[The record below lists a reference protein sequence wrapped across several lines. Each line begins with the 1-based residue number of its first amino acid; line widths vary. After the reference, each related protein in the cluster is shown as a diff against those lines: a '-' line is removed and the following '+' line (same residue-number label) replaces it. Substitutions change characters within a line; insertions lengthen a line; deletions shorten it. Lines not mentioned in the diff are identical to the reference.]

1 MSRAKVIRNSL
12 LAVLLSAMTA
22 GAAAISKITVVG
34 LFKNTAIVMIDGT
47 RRLLRSG
54 DTSPEGVTLISA
66 TSAEAVLEIDGEQK
80 RYALGGQ
87 IGGSY
92 ARPKQAT
99 VRIWPTQ
106 NRMYLVIGSINGYP
120 VDFIVDTG
128 ATLVSLSGRE
138 ARRLGIDYRVVG
150 TPGQSSTASG
160 IDKIYVVNLDRVK
173 VGDIELRNVKGAV
186 HDGDFPPATLLGMSF
201 LGRLNIRQN
210 GQVLELE
217 KRY

>member
-1 MSRAKVIRNSL
+1 MSTVIRIGL
-12 LAVLLSAMTA
+12 LLVLLSTA
-22 GAAAISKITVVG
+22 VGAAAISKITIVG
-34 LFKNTAIVMIDGT
+34 LFKDTAIVVIDGT

-66 TSAEAVLEIDGEQK
+66 TSTEAVLEIDGEQK
-80 RYALGGQ
+80 RYGLGGQ

-92 ARPKQAT
+92 TRSEQPK
-99 VRIWPTQ
+99 VHIWPTP
-106 NRMYLVIGSINGYP
+106 NHMYLVTGSINGFP

-150 TPGQSSTASG
+150 TPGHSSTASG
-160 IDKIYVVNLDRVK
+160 IEKIYLVKLDKVR
-173 VGDIELRNVKGAV
+173 VGDIELRNVQGAV
-186 HDGDFPPATLLGMSF
+186 HDGDFPPAALLGMSF
-201 LGRLNIRQN
+201 LGRLTMRQN

-217 KRY
+217 KKY

>member
-1 MSRAKVIRNSL
+1 MSTIIRISL
-12 LAVLLSAMTA
+12 LVVLLSTA
-22 GAAAISKITVVG
+22 AGVAAVSKITVVG
-34 LFKNTAIVMIDGT
+34 LFKDTAIVVIDGT

-54 DTSPEGVTLISA
+54 DTSPEGVTLVSA
-66 TSAEAVLEIDGEQK
+66 TSSEAVLEIDGERK
-80 RYALGGQ
+80 RYGLGGQ

-92 ARPKQAT
+92 ARSEQPK
-99 VRIWPTQ
+99 VRIWPTP
-106 NRMYLVIGSINGYP
+106 NHMYLVTGSINGFP

-150 TPGQSSTASG
+150 TPGHSSTASG
-160 IDKIYVVNLDRVK
+160 IEKIYLVKLDKVR
-173 VGDIELRNVKGAV
+173 VGDIELRNVQGAV

-201 LGRLNIRQN
+201 LGRLTMRQE

-217 KRY
+217 KKY

>member
-1 MSRAKVIRNSL
+1 MSTIIRISL
-12 LAVLLSAMTA
+12 LVVLLSTAA
-22 GAAAISKITVVG
+22 GAAAVSKITVVG
-34 LFKNTAIVMIDGT
+34 LFKDTAIVVIDGT

-54 DTSPEGVTLISA
+54 DTSPEGVTLVSA
-66 TSAEAVLEIDGEQK
+66 TSSEAVLEIDGERK
-80 RYALGGQ
+80 RYGLGGQ

-92 ARPKQAT
+92 ARSEQPK
-99 VRIWPTQ
+99 VRIWPTP
-106 NRMYLVIGSINGYP
+106 NHMYLVTGSINGFP

-150 TPGQSSTASG
+150 TPGHSSTASG
-160 IDKIYVVNLDRVK
+160 IEKIYLVKLDKVR
-173 VGDIELRNVKGAV
+173 VGDIELRNVQGAV

-201 LGRLNIRQN
+201 LGRLTMRQE

-217 KRY
+217 KKY

>member
-1 MSRAKVIRNSL
+1 MSTIIRISL
-12 LAVLLSAMTA
+12 LVVLLSTAA
-22 GAAAISKITVVG
+22 GAAAVSKITVVG
-34 LFKNTAIVMIDGT
+34 LFKNTAIVVIDGT

-54 DTSPEGVTLISA
+54 DTSPEGVTLVSA
-66 TSAEAVLEIDGEQK
+66 TSSEAVLEIDGERK
-80 RYALGGQ
+80 RYGLGGQ

-92 ARPKQAT
+92 ARSEQPK
-99 VRIWPTQ
+99 VRIWPTP
-106 NRMYLVIGSINGYP
+106 NHMYLVTGSINGFP

-150 TPGQSSTASG
+150 TPGHSSTASG
-160 IDKIYVVNLDRVK
+160 IEKIYLVKLDKVR
-173 VGDIELRNVKGAV
+173 VGDIELRNVQGAV

-201 LGRLNIRQN
+201 LGRLTMRQE

-217 KRY
+217 KKY